1 MRLNKISCLSAPLA
15 KRFIGLLFLLIFFL
29 ASASAQVSFWGVDI
43 TGFDTAT
50 SSPKLIMLK
59 SNPYFSHVRIQ
70 YDMRCLGTFVF
81 GGNRMKEET
90 PQRLEAAKYA
100 KDLAALIS
108 AQLGETIPVSREM
121 GGNCSGVV
129 DNFFVWKKQV
139 KDGKW
144 ITAYMLPGNKG
155 YVFQTFLHAT
165 ERNANEF
172 IFYVFMPKAGGINNC
187 IDAATKLKFHLE

>member
-1 MRLNKISCLSAPLA
+1 MSSLSTLLA
-15 KRFIGLLFLLIFFL
+15 QKFCGVLLALAFFL
-29 ASASAQVSFWGVDI
+29 SSASAQVSFWGVDI

-50 SSPKLIMLK
+50 SSPKLTMLK

-155 YVFQTFLHAT
+155 YVFQTFLHAS

-172 IFYVFMPKAGGINNC
+172 ILYVLMPKAGGINNC